1 MKYLISPIF
10 ATLLV
15 SSAFASDDVM
25 RKLDEKINK
34 LEKNPITTTTKT
46 VQVPWSLHDKKEAQL
61 WISVVN
67 AYDMLKSNAR
77 TERYNFMYEAMKAA
91 SLGHPN
97 RIEALNA
104 WIKKEN
110 ARMLSMGMNQSFYMK
125 WNAYVEK
132 IHFAIRSLSADRPQ
146 VNVPFE
152 KSNEEYISFLKS
164 IREEL
169 KNAPAVEAAPV
180 EESSSSIQSEISTAE
195 TYSNI
200 MMMIGACL
208 AFFSAGYIISQRKKP
223 VRKVVQVRREVVYRD
238 RVESNSLP
246 SLPEEAFAKDL
257 SINTQAARV
266 ADYSTSIEDECR
278 KVLNNNQHLLDVA
291 DLRLTPMDR
300 SPFKSNVN
308 VPSET
313 VSEALQWLLKGTIA
327 IANTSGTKISHME
340 WKCIENQGRVSLD
353 FILHGLE
360 CDSKALYLNALV
372 DGDSSAPAHFNRTE
386 TTLDGFGANVSFR
399 SGNKRTVVS
408 LGMDSL
414 TDMVSH

>member
-15 SSAFASDDVM
+15 SSAFASSDAM
-25 RKLDEKINK
+25 KKIDEKIAK
-34 LEKNPITTTTKT
+34 LEKNPITTSTKT
-46 VQVPWSLHDKKEAQL
+46 VQVPWALHDKKEAQL
-61 WISVVN
+61 WISIVN

-77 TERYNFMYEAMKAA
+77 TERYNFMYEAMRAT

-97 RIEALNA
+97 RIAALNA

-110 ARMLSMGMNQSFYMK
+110 ARMLSMGMNPAFYSK
-125 WNAYVEK
+125 WNGYVEK
-132 IHFAIRSLSADRPQ
+132 IHFAIRNLSADRPAIH
-146 VNVPFE
+146 VPFE
-152 KSNEEYISFLKS
+152 KSNAEYISFLKG
-164 IREEL
+164 IREDL
-169 KNAPAVEAAPV
+169 KNAPVAADS
-180 EESSSSIQSEISTAE
+180 ENSEIQSEISNAE
-195 TYSNI
+195 TYSNLMI
-200 MMMIGACL
+200 MIGACL

-223 VRKVVQVRREVVYRD
+223 VRKVVQVRREVVYKE
-238 RVESNSLP
+238 VASLP
-246 SLPEEAFAKDL
+246 TLPDEAFETNIPAAK
-257 SINTQAARV
+257 S
-266 ADYSTSIEDECR
+266 ADYSTSIEEACR
-278 KVLNNNQHLLDVA
+278 KVLNENQHLLDVA
-291 DLRLTPMDR
+291 DLRLTPMTR

-308 VPSET
+308 APSET

-327 IANTSGTKISHME
+327 IANTSGAKISHME

-360 CDSKALYLNALV
+360 CDSKSLYLNALV
-372 DGDSSAPAHFNRTE
+372 DGDASAPAHFNRTE

-399 SGNKRTVVS
+399 SGNKKTVVS